1 MKRAFLLCTACLAVT
16 PQGGNPGPAL
26 NQGAVQKITFSTARH
41 GNREV
46 YIMNDD
52 GTDQVRLTNHPDEDI
67 ISVFSPD
74 GTKIVFHSHRDGNG
88 EVHVMNADGTN
99 VVNLSNHPEYDS
111 HPRWSPDGRRILFTT
126 NRDGNY
132 ELYWMNSD
140 GSQQTRLTNDPG
152 QDWMPAISPDG
163 TKIVWAS
170 DRTGNRE
177 LYIMNADGTNIR
189 QLTNLPGEDSHPFF
203 SRDGTKVYFDSYL
216 SGARATGDIWVIN
229 VDGTGLMRLTNDG
242 PVDAFVTVSPDN
254 TQLAFSSDIS
264 GDREVY
270 VMNRDGT
277 GRRRLTF
284 APGDDSYANYAP
296 ADLLPHHV
304 SVPVGALL
312 HGELDDIFR
321 SDDSRLMAS
330 LGSSLGEDV
339 PVQIVL
345 RAISPVPTASE
356 IRINLETQASSPTLL
371 RIVSLWNFG
380 AGRWEDVD
388 TRLATQQESRIE
400 LSVRNNPSRFI
411 ESGTSNVRVRVGYV
425 EFSPAGLYPWYAEI
439 DMATLRIS
447 R

>member
-1 MKRAFLLCTACLAVT
+1 MKRAFVLSILCLAVV
-16 PQGGNPGPAL
+16 PRGAGPGPPL
-26 NQGAVQKITFSTARH
+26 NEGESQKITFSSVRD
-41 GNREV
+41 NDREIYV
-46 YIMNDD
+46 MDED
-52 GTDQVRLTNHPDEDI
+52 GSNQIRLTNSPTEDI
-67 ISVFSPD
+67 ISVYSPD
-74 GTKIVFHSHRDGNG
+74 GSKIAFHSHRAGNG
-88 EVHVMNADGTN
+88 EVHVMDADGRN
-99 VVNLSNHPEYDS
+99 PVNLTNHPEYDS
-111 HPRWSPDGRRILFTT
+111 HPKWSPDGRRILFTSD
-126 NRDGNY
+126 RDGNY

-140 GSQQTRLTNDPG
+140 GTQQTRLTNHPG

-170 DRTGNRE
+170 NRTGNRE
-177 LYIMNADGTNIR
+177 LYIMNSDGTNIR

-203 SRDGTKVYFDSYL
+203 SRDGTKVYFDSYI
-216 SGARATGDIWVIN
+216 SGGDLWVIN

-284 APGDDSYANYAP
+284 APGDDSYPNYAP

-304 SVPVGALL
+304 SVPVGTLL

-371 RIVSLWNFG
+371 QIVSLWNFG

-400 LSVRNNPSRFI
+400 VSVTNSPSRFI

-425 EFSPAGLYPWYAEI
+425 EFSPAGLYPWYVEI
-439 DMATLRIS
+439 DRATLRIS

>member
-1 MKRAFLLCTACLAVT
+1 MKRAFVLCLLCLSVVHRGA
-16 PQGGNPGPAL
+16 GPEPSLSEGQAQL
-26 NQGAVQKITFSTARH
+26 VTFSSARD
-41 GNREV
+41 GNREIYV
-46 YIMNDD
+46 MNED
-52 GTDQVRLTNHPDEDI
+52 GSNQVRLTNSPTEDI
-67 ISVFSPD
+67 ISLYSPD
-74 GTKIVFHSHRDGNG
+74 GTKIVFHSHRVGNG
-88 EVHVMNADGTN
+88 EVHVMDADGSN
-99 VVNLSNHPEYDS
+99 VVNLTNNPNYDS
-111 HPRWSPDGRRILFTT
+111 HPRWTPDGRRILFTSD
-126 NRDGNY
+126 RDGNY
-132 ELYWMNSD
+132 ELYWMNAD
-140 GSQQTRLTNDPG
+140 GSQQTRLTNNPG

-170 DRTGNRE
+170 DRTGNRD
-177 LYIMNADGTNIR
+177 LYIMDADGTNVR
-189 QLTNLPGEDSHPFF
+189 RLTDLPGADSHPFF
-203 SRDGTKVYFDSYL
+203 SRDGKKVYFDSYM
-216 SGARATGDIWVIN
+216 SGPPASGDLWVIN
-229 VDGTGLMRLTNDG
+229 VDGTGLTRLTDDR

-254 TQLAFSSDIS
+254 TQLAFASDIS

-284 APGDDSYANYAP
+284 SPGDDAYPNYAP

-321 SDDSRLMAS
+321 ADDSKLMAS
-330 LGSSLGEDV
+330 LGSSLGEDL

-371 RIVSLWNFG
+371 QVVSLWNFG

-400 LSVRNNPSRFI
+400 VSVTTNPNRFI
-411 ESGTSNVRVRVGYV
+411 ESGTSNVRVRVAYV
-425 EFSPAGLYPWYAEI
+425 EFSPAGLYPWYVEI
-439 DMATLRIS
+439 DMATLRIT